1 MDISPSR
8 LARWLSIGTSL
19 AWALGCAT
27 HAPPLSPARIDRVP
41 GGPYHV
47 RVPESPGTGQKYEAV
62 LFETDTASV
71 VLDVP
76 TVEWGSDAPAG
87 GYQAGMR
94 PGAVVYEIRDTA
106 GKVHG
111 YLMVPPQARV
121 RVWDETRERGVLV
134 VTVSDVGS
142 VPEAGG
148 GGGGGGGCGGG
159 GM

>member
-1 MDISPSR
+1 MDILPSR
-8 LARWLSIGTSL
+8 LALWLSIGACL
-19 AWALGCAT
+19 AWVVGCAT
-27 HAPPLSPARIDRVP
+27 HTSPLSPARIDLVP
-41 GGPYHV
+41 GGQYHV
-47 RVPESPGTGQKYEAV
+47 RVSESLGTGQKYNAV
-62 LFETDTASV
+62 LFETETASV

-76 TVEWGSDAPAG
+76 TVERGSDAPAG
-87 GYQAGMR
+87 DYQAGMR

-121 RVWDETRERGVLV
+121 RVWDETGTRGVLM

-142 VPEAGG
+142 VPETGG
-148 GGGGGGGCGGG
+148 GGGGGGG